1 MEAIVFRI
9 RQTLIF
15 LILTAS
21 LLIGQSPAFAAPAS
35 SIAETT
41 ILAASLPVSGTPVP
55 ELDVFDQ
62 TMQNYMN
69 ARNIK
74 AGVLVVMKDGAIV
87 LEHGYGW
94 KDKTL
99 QTPIQPDAMFR
110 LASIIKPVTEASILK
125 LTWEGKISLDDR
137 VFCVTG
143 SPSNCEL
150 TISPFGTPDSRLKDI
165 TIQNLM
171 DHEGG
176 WDRDL
181 SGDPMFKSI
190 TIANALGVASPPSKE
205 DTVRYMMGQPL
216 DHTPGTQYAYSNFG
230 YLLLGLII
238 EKNTGQTYTAY
249 IQDNIFNPLGV
260 ADTEIELGRTL
271 PQYRNPREPWYSEP
285 LYSGAPNVFNPS
297 ETVPWPDG
305 GWYLEAMEAH
315 GGMIS
320 TGRAMAEFLNAY
332 WINGEPRNGNG
343 QTWWFYGSLDGTYTL
358 AYQRPDGVNLVA
370 LFNQRADASYSD
382 YSVIKSLLDT
392 ATDSV
397 TQWPTSTIF
406 TDVPSSYWA
415 APYIES
421 LYNAGITGGCSTS
434 PLMYCPESTVT
445 RAQMAVFILRGIH
458 GSAYV
463 PPTATG
469 TVFTDVPADYWAA
482 SWIEQLAVEGI
493 TSGCGGTSYCPDA
506 TVTRAQMAVFLLRGK
521 YGSTYTPPAATGTVF
536 ADIPSDYW
544 AANWIEQLATEG
556 ITSGCGGGLYCPD
569 AEVTRAQMAVFLVKT
584 FNLP

>member
-1 MEAIVFRI
+1 MFRI
-9 RQTLIF
+9 RQTIIF
-15 LILTAS
+15 FILAAS
-21 LLIGQSPAFAAPAS
+21 LLIGQAPAYAAPDS
-35 SIAETT
+35 SNTDTT
-41 ILAASLPVSGTPVP
+41 ILAATLPVSGTPVP

-62 TMQNYMN
+62 TMQKYMN
-69 ARNIK
+69 DRSIK

-99 QTPIQPDAMFR
+99 QTPLQPDAMFR

-125 LTWEGKISLDDR
+125 LIGEGKISADDK

-143 SPSNCEL
+143 SPSNCQL

-176 WDRDL
+176 WDRDI

-190 TIANALGVASPPSKE
+190 EIANVLGVASPPSKE
-205 DTVRYMMGQPL
+205 DTIRYMMGRTL
-216 DHTPGTQYAYSNFG
+216 DHTPGTQFAYSNFG

-271 PQYRNPREPWYSEP
+271 PEYRNPREPFYYDRYP
-285 LYSGAPNVFNPS
+285 GGPNVFNPS

-320 TGRAMAEFLNAY
+320 TARAMAEFLNAY
-332 WINGEPRNGNG
+332 WINGEPRYGNG

-370 LFNQRADASYSD
+370 LFNQRSDSSFLD
-382 YSVIKSLLDT
+382 YSTIKSVLDT

-397 TQWPTSTIF
+397 TQWPTATVF
-406 TDVPSSYWA
+406 TDVLSSYWA
-415 APYIES
+415 ASYIEK
-421 LYNAGITGGCSTS
+421 LYNAGITSGCSTS

-458 GSAYV
+458 GSSYV
-463 PPTATG
+463 PPAATG
-469 TVFTDVPADYWAA
+469 TVFTDIPADYWAA
-482 SWIEQLAVEGI
+482 SWIEQLAAEGI
-493 TSGCGGTSYCPDA
+493 TSGCGGSSYCPDT
-506 TVTRAQMAVFLLRGK
+506 TVTRAQMAIFLLRGK
-521 YGSTYTPPAATGTVF
+521 YGSAYIPPTATGTVF
-536 ADIPSDYW
+536 SDIPTGYW
-544 AANWIEQLATEG
+544 AADWIEQLAVEA

-569 AEVTRAQMAVFLVKT
+569 VNVTRAQMAVFLVKT